1 MCCDTSS
8 ETHVQRGEQT
18 YTSASLAWG
27 LHLASSGL
35 SSVTAVGMSWE
46 RNTSR
51 YRRSYLPRGS
61 TKARSHFFPCSLFSP
76 KPAHTGTATFA
87 NTPPP
92 TDAGATLVVTKLS
105 LNKIVAQFFFPKG
118 GFQASPIQ
126 NISPKR
132 RRTRASFQT
141 AAFSPCEAA
150 TGSQSSATCP
160 RKQECCPSM
169 EQCPSSLQHS

>member
-46 RNTSR
+46 RNTSH

-61 TKARSHFFPCSLFSP
+61 TKVRSHFFPCSVFPKTGPHRYSHLCKHTAPYRCRSHSGGHQVVIEQNRGTVLFSKGRVP
-76 KPAHTGTATFA
+76 SLTHSEYQPQ
-87 NTPPP
+87 
-92 TDAGATLVVTKLS
+92 TKTNQS
-105 LNKIVAQFFFPKG
+105 LFPNSC
-118 GFQASPIQ
+118 FL
-126 NISPKR
+126 
-132 RRTRASFQT
+132 TV
-141 AAFSPCEAA
+141 
-150 TGSQSSATCP
+150 
-160 RKQECCPSM
+160 
-169 EQCPSSLQHS
+169 